1 MSATS
6 HPHFCGTL
14 GPVGLTFFGVT
25 YMIIAVI
32 FTTYGVVNQVTD
44 GHLPTAY
51 ILAIIAMPFTAASYP
66 TLARKYPVAGAT
78 YTYTQQAFG
87 GLVELLTGLV
97 ILLDYLFIPM
107 INFLVIG
114 IYLYSQFPAVP
125 NGRLR
130 WRRY

>member
-25 YMIIAVI
+25 YMIIAVV

-66 TLARKYPVAGAT
+66 SLGSTRSRAPRIPTPSKPSAG
-78 YTYTQQAFG
+78 
-87 GLVELLTGLV
+87 
-97 ILLDYLFIPM
+97 
-107 INFLVIG
+107 
-114 IYLYSQFPAVP
+114 SSSSSPA
-125 NGRLR
+125 
-130 WRRY
+130 W

>member
-1 MSATS
+1 
-6 HPHFCGTL
+6 
-14 GPVGLTFFGVT
+14 
-25 YMIIAVI
+25 
-32 FTTYGVVNQVTD
+32 
-44 GHLPTAY
+44 
-51 ILAIIAMPFTAASYP
+51 
-66 TLARKYPVAGAT
+66 
-78 YTYTQQAFG
+78 
-87 GLVELLTGLV
+87 V